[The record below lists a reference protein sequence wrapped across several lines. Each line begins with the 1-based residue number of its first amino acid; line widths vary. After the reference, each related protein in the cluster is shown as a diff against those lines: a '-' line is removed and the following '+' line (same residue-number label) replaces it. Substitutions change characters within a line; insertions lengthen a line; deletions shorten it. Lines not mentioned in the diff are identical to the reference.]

1 MIPAAPPPAGPE
13 SGLQA
18 TASAAD
24 PAPPR
29 AGGSSRTPRLRHR
42 AELAL
47 FHALRA
53 PLLALPL
60 SWARPA
66 GAALGELL
74 WASGA
79 RRRTVG
85 ENLRRVFPE
94 WPAARRRA
102 VARGCYR
109 HFGGM
114 LCESVAFTRV
124 DAVELCRRLTLVGWD
139 RLDEAERHG
148 RGLLA
153 IGGHTGNWEI
163 AARVLGLYRAPYH
176 IVVRPFNNPLVW
188 EHMSRDRRRFGVRE
202 VPKQGAARQL
212 FRVVRQGGRVGMAMD
227 QRVRR
232 AQGIVLPFLGH
243 PALVTP
249 LPAALSLRTGAPA
262 VPTFAWPEARGR
274 YRVEL
279 GEPILPPDDAGDEA
293 VAALTARYLAV
304 LEAEIRRRPEQ
315 WLWLHRRWRMD

>member
-1 MIPAAPPPAGPE
+1 MIRATSHPAGPETGLHATAPPADPDPPPAGAEKVRP
-13 SGLQA
+13 
-18 TASAAD
+18 
-24 PAPPR
+24 
-29 AGGSSRTPRLRHR
+29 RHR

-79 RRRTVG
+79 RRRTVD

-114 LCESVAFTRV
+114 LCESLAFTRV
-124 DAVELCRRLTLVGWD
+124 GAVELCRRLTLVGWD
-139 RLDEAERHG
+139 RLDEAEAQG
-148 RGLLA
+148 RGLIA

-232 AQGIVLPFLGH
+232 GQGIVLPFLGH

-262 VPTFAWPEARGR
+262 VPTFAWPEERGR

-279 GEPILPPDDAGDEA
+279 GEPILPDGEGGDGDEA
-293 VAALTARYLAV
+293 VAALTARYLAA

>member
-1 MIPAAPPPAGPE
+1 MIRAAADDRAPRETGLHATAPTPDPEPPAA
-13 SGLQA
+13 
-18 TASAAD
+18 
-24 PAPPR
+24 R
-29 AGGSSRTPRLRHR
+29 VRPRLRHR

-47 FHALRA
+47 FHALRG
-53 PLLALPL
+53 PLLAMPL
-60 SWARPA
+60 QWARPA
-66 GAALGELL
+66 GAALGALL

-79 RRRTVG
+79 RRGIVNA
-85 ENLRRVFPE
+85 NLRRVFPE

-102 VARGCYR
+102 VARACYR

-139 RLDEAERHG
+139 RLDLAESGG
-148 RGLLA
+148 RGLIA

-176 IVVRPFNNPLVW
+176 IVVRPFNNPLVYA
-188 EHMSRDRRRFGVRE
+188 HMTRDRQRFGIRE

-212 FRVVRQGGRVGMAMD
+212 FRIVRHAGRVGMAMD
-227 QRVRR
+227 QRVRPG
-232 AQGIVLPFLGH
+232 QGIVLPFLGH

-262 VPTFAWPEARGR
+262 VPTFGWPEARGR

-279 GEPILPPDDAGDEA
+279 GEPILPGDETGDEA

-304 LEAEIRRRPEQ
+304 LEDAIRRRPEQ
-315 WLWLHRRWRMD
+315 WLWMHRRWRLD